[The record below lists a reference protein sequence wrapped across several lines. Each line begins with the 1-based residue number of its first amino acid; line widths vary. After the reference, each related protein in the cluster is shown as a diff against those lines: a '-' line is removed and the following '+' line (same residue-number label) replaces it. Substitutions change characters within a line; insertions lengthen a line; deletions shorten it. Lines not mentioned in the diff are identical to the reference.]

1 MQKRSLRLLPALILC
16 IGFGLLFVYIA
27 TTISNKSIAHFD
39 TSIIRFVQGME
50 TPWLTSI
57 MKFFTT
63 LGNTK
68 SVIGIA
74 LIAFVLLYF
83 AFRYRQQA
91 FLFIIIIGGTVV
103 LNALLKNY
111 FKRERPEI
119 HRIMNA
125 NGFSFPSGHSMI
137 AFSLYT
143 IIVYIAWRNV
153 KTGLSRTLLILFAAF
168 MILMT
173 GISRIYVGVH
183 YPSDVVGGFAASG
196 LWVTFAII
204 VYGAYQN
211 PREKNKRPHS

>member
-1 MQKRSLRLLPALILC
+1 MKKLSFRLLLAFIIC
-16 IGFGLLFVYIA
+16 IGFGVLFGYIA
-27 TTISNKSIAHFD
+27 TAIGNKSIAQFD
-39 TSIIRFVQGME
+39 TSVISFVQGME
-50 TPWLTSI
+50 TPWLTST

-63 LGNTK
+63 LANTK
-68 SVIGIA
+68 SVIVIA

-91 FLFIIIIGGTVV
+91 FLLIVVIGGTVV
-103 LNALLKNY
+103 LNTMLKHY

-119 HRIMNA
+119 HRIMDA

-153 KTGLSRTLLILFAAF
+153 KTTLSRTLLILSAAF
-168 MILMT
+168 MIIMT

-183 YPSDVVGGFAASG
+183 YPSDVVGGFAASA
-196 LWVTFAII
+196 LWVTIAII

-211 PREKNKRPHS
+211 RREKNKKTA